1 MPTWGLRKAES
12 GQAGNGAAQ
21 KPRNR
26 EFLDRRAEQWLPTCR
41 WAYLDCAAH
50 FPRSEWKAGAGGREG
65 GTGEATTHSRPHFHH
80 SGGHP
85 CARGVST
92 GNDLSGKPWRNCWL
106 KTTQSPAWL
115 RLDEAQAI
123 SETTMRWPFWK
134 RRNLSRRESNPG
146 HPRDRR
152 VY

>member
-1 MPTWGLRKAES
+1 M
-12 GQAGNGAAQ
+12 
-21 KPRNR
+21 PRNR
-26 EFLDRRAEQWLPTCR
+26 EFLERRAEQWLPTCR

-50 FPRSEWKAGAGGREG
+50 FPRSEWKAGAGGRDG

-123 SETTMRWPFWK
+123 SGTTKRWPFSGALGSAVAERPFRTRK
-134 RRNLSRRESNPG
+134 VGGRA
-146 HPRDRR
+146 
-152 VY
+152 